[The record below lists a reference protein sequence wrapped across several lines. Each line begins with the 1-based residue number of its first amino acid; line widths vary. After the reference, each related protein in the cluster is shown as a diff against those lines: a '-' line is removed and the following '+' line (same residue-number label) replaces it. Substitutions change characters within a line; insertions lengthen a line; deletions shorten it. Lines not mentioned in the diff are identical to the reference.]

1 MALTI
6 LPGTVYEYQKY
17 FLFTRIREKY
27 SEAWGQAIQIQ
38 YNTGERSDPVEYKK
52 NTYTRDS
59 RGVNTNTIQYAKKVL
74 NTQALQAAQD
84 VRGAGIFS
92 TSLW

>member
-1 MALTI
+1 MNT
-6 LPGTVYEYQKY
+6 KRY
-17 FLFTRIREKY
+17 FLFTRIREEY

-74 NTQALQAAQD
+74 NTQAC
-84 VRGAGIFS
+84 S
-92 TSLW
+92 